1 MVFPSIEFAIFF
13 PIVLVGSWALMSRPP
28 WWKAFVLFASYVFYC
43 SANPKLGLLL
53 AGVTL
58 ANQAGAH
65 LIHRSKTENGRKWW
79 KRATVGI
86 DLLVLGIFKYYGFF
100 TDEVNGLLNDFHMG
114 LPIPVANVILPIG
127 ISFYTFQS
135 ISYTV
140 DVYRRIIE
148 PCKTIDLAVYLS
160 FFPHVVAGP
169 IVRAREILP
178 QIAEPRD
185 PRDVRV
191 GPAFTL
197 IAIGLVKKVI
207 IADFV
212 GREVVQKVL
221 TVPQGYHTPDVLLG
235 FWGFTV
241 QVYCDFSGYTDIA
254 IGVALLMG
262 IVFPQ
267 NFNRPFSASS
277 FQDFWRRWH
286 ITLVRFLRD
295 YVYIPMG
302 GNRVRESRAALNAFT
317 LMTLAGL
324 WHGAGWPFLIWGA
337 SAGAALAIEG
347 LLRPR
352 FKPPPTFVGWF
363 IVYNWFALGG
373 PFFGSPSI
381 QHSWDIIK
389 SLFDWGPATLW
400 HWPVVIAIFGVV
412 ALQNVPP
419 RFYERPRMALERA
432 SPVLLGAVLA
442 VVVIIV
448 SATVPSGGVPP
459 FIYFRF

>member
-1 MVFPSIEFAIFF
+1 M
-13 PIVLVGSWALMSRPP
+13 W
-28 WWKAFVLFASYVFYC
+28 
-43 SANPKLGLLL
+43 
-53 AGVTL
+53 
-58 ANQAGAH
+58 
-65 LIHRSKTENGRKWW
+65 
-79 KRATVGI
+79 ATVGL

-100 TDEVNGLLNDFHMG
+100 TSEVNSALDTFGLG
-114 LPIPVANVILPIG
+114 LPLPVASVILPIG

-148 PCKTIDLAVYLS
+148 PCKTIDLAVYLA

-178 QIAEPRD
+178 QIATPRN
-185 PRDVRV
+185 PRDVRI
-191 GPAFTL
+191 GPAMSL
-197 IAIGLVKKVI
+197 IALGLVKKVV
-207 IADFV
+207 IADYLS
-212 GREVVQKVL
+212 RELVQPVL
-221 TVPQGYHTPDVLLG
+221 TAPQGYHTPDVLLA

-254 IGVALLMG
+254 IGIALLMG

-267 NFNRPFSASS
+267 NFDRPFSAKT

-302 GNRVRESRAALNAFT
+302 GNRVRESRAFFNTFF

-324 WHGAGWPFLIWGA
+324 WHGASWGFIIWGA
-337 SAGAALAIEG
+337 SAGLALAIEG

-352 FKPPPTFVGWF
+352 FKPPPKFIGWF
-363 IVYNWFALGG
+363 LVFNWFALGS

-381 QHSWDIIK
+381 QHSWDIIQA
-389 SLFDWGPATLW
+389 LFDWGDATLW
-400 HWPVVIAIFGVV
+400 AWPVAIAIFGVI

-419 RFYERPRMALERA
+419 RWYEKPRMARRERA
-432 SPVLLGAVLA
+432 PGSTGGCSGASCHHRQCNRPQRRRAPLHLLQVLIRHAQRRRLRSPRTRRPLRRAPA
-442 VVVIIV
+442 TRSSW
-448 SATVPSGGVPP
+448 SAS
-459 FIYFRF
+459 RCSC